1 MYAVVEVG
9 ARQYRVTPGEKFV
22 VEKLGKPAGSS
33 IDLPV
38 LLWSDE
44 TGVIVGR
51 PVVEG
56 KTLKANVLG
65 DVKGKKLVVFKYTP
79 KKRYRVKT
87 GHRQGYTL
95 LQIVDESA
103 PAAMTVEPVAQVE
116 PVQPEPAAEPVAAVQ
131 TDWLQPDQVEV
142 AADVQTPAPAEAVV
156 EPAPVE
162 STESAKAEPVQVEPA
177 EPVKTEPSS
186 EAKAE

>member
-22 VEKLGKPAGSS
+22 VEKLGQPAGSS
-33 IDLPV
+33 IELPV

-56 KTLKANVLG
+56 KTLKANVIG

-103 PAAMTVEPVAQVE
+103 PVAVKAEPVAQIEPVAQGELVQAAPVE
-116 PVQPEPAAEPVAAVQ
+116 PAAAAPAEPVATPVQ
-131 TDWLQPDQVEV
+131 
-142 AADVQTPAPAEAVV
+142 AEAPT
-156 EPAPVE
+156 EAQAETPVE
-162 STESAKAEPVQVEPA
+162 AAKVEPA
-177 EPVKTEPSS
+177 ETVKTEPGS